1 MEQRKLKKLLSE
13 MSLREKIG
21 QMIQLTGIYFD
32 DDAVLTGEVGEDQ
45 PPQWVTQY
53 AGSVL
58 GMIGAEKLR
67 GIQKKY
73 RSASC
78 IYSLLFMADVLH
90 GLQDHSSRFLWDR
103 LVRFHRNWLERWRDM
118 PQQSLL
124 LRGSGLRFL
133 Q

>member
-53 AGSVL
+53 AGSV
-58 GMIGAEKLR
+58 
-67 GIQKKY
+67 QD
-73 RSASC
+73 
-78 IYSLLFMADVLH
+78 YSSDSFGTGLFV
-90 GLQDHSSRFLWDR
+90 SS
-103 LVRFHRNWLERWRDM
+103 
-118 PQQSLL
+118 
-124 LRGSGLRFL
+124 GTG
-133 Q
+133 

>member
-1 MEQRKLKKLLSE
+1 MEQRKLKQLLSE

-67 GIQKKY
+67 GIQKKICG
-73 RSASC
+73 SASAS
-78 IYSLLFMADVLH
+78 YSIAVYGRCH
-90 GLQDHSSRFLWDR
+90 TWVQDHSSDSFGTGLF
-103 LVRFHRNWLERWRDM
+103 V
-118 PQQSLL
+118 S
-124 LRGSGLRFL
+124 SGTG
-133 Q
+133 

>member
-1 MEQRKLKKLLSE
+1 MEQKKLKQLLSE

-58 GMIGAEKLR
+58 GMKSSGEFRKNMWKRIRIIFHCCLWQMSYMGA
-67 GIQKKY
+67 
-73 RSASC
+73 
-78 IYSLLFMADVLH
+78 
-90 GLQDHSSRFLWDR
+90 GL
-103 LVRFHRNWLERWRDM
+103 
-118 PQQSLL
+118 
-124 LRGSGLRFL
+124 
-133 Q
+133 

>member
-1 MEQRKLKKLLSE
+1 MEQKKLKQLLSE

-73 RSASC
+73 VEAQKGNES
-78 IYSLLFMADVLH
+78 
-90 GLQDHSSRFLWDR
+90 
-103 LVRFHRNWLERWRDM
+103 
-118 PQQSLL
+118 
-124 LRGSGLRFL
+124 
-133 Q
+133 

>member
-1 MEQRKLKKLLSE
+1 MREKKIMEQRKLKKLLSE

-67 GIQKKY
+67 GMPHAPQTPDTGMERRMLPATQAQLTKI
-73 RSASC
+73 
-78 IYSLLFMADVLH
+78 
-90 GLQDHSSRFLWDR
+90 GSRVR
-103 LVRFHRNWLERWRDM
+103 LKA
-118 PQQSLL
+118 
-124 LRGSGLRFL
+124 
-133 Q
+133 

>member
-73 RSASC
+73 VEAHPHH
-78 IYSLLFMADVLH
+78 IPLLFGRCHTWV
-90 GLQDHSSRFLWDR
+90 QDHSSDSFGTGLF
-103 LVRFHRNWLERWRDM
+103 V
-118 PQQSLL
+118 S
-124 LRGSGLRFL
+124 SGTG
-133 Q
+133 

>member
-1 MEQRKLKKLLSE
+1 MEQRKLKQLLSE

-67 GIQKKY
+67 GIILNQNIVFDY
-73 RSASC
+73 
-78 IYSLLFMADVLH
+78 LFI
-90 GLQDHSSRFLWDR
+90 SSHKP
-103 LVRFHRNWLERWRDM
+103 V
-118 PQQSLL
+118 
-124 LRGSGLRFL
+124 
-133 Q
+133 

>member
-1 MEQRKLKKLLSE
+1 MEKPFILIEGKEDYGTKKIKKLLSE

-67 GIQKKY
+67 GIQKNMWK
-73 RSASC
+73 RIRIIFHC
-78 IYSLLFMADVLH
+78 C
-90 GLQDHSSRFLWDR
+90 LWQ
-103 LVRFHRNWLERWRDM
+103 M
-118 PQQSLL
+118 SYMGAGP
-124 LRGSGLRFL
+124 
-133 Q
+133 

>member
-1 MEQRKLKKLLSE
+1 MEQRKLKQLLSE

-67 GIQKKY
+67 GIQKTY
-73 RSASC
+73 VDAHPHH
-78 IYSLLFMADVLH
+78 IPLLFMADVIH
-90 GLQDHSSRFLWDR
+90 GCRTIAPIPLAQDGFIIT
-103 LVRFHRNWLERWRDM
+103 
-118 PQQSLL
+118 
-124 LRGSGLRFL
+124 GSG

>member
-1 MEQRKLKKLLSE
+1 MEQKKLKQLLSE

-67 GIQKKY
+67 GMPHAPQTPDTGME
-73 RSASC
+73 RRMLPSAP
-78 IYSLLFMADVLH
+78 YSIAVYGRCH
-90 GLQDHSSRFLWDR
+90 TWVQNHSSDSFGTGLF
-103 LVRFHRNWLERWRDM
+103 V
-118 PQQSLL
+118 S
-124 LRGSGLRFL
+124 SGTG
-133 Q
+133 